1 MKTTRLIPGL
11 PGRDDA
17 PGPAPRG
24 SRGREIMIRRFF
36 FAWVL
41 SLVLAGCGSDPDF
54 ACDVV
59 KTQGG
64 VTSHGCTE
72 IEELADAQLALA
84 PDLCAQL
91 GGNLVD
97 ACQSEG
103 DLGTC
108 TQTLGGLTQRIH
120 FYSDGGVTAA
130 IAKDACDKAEGTW
143 TAN

>member
-1 MKTTRLIPGL
+1 
-11 PGRDDA
+11 
-17 PGPAPRG
+17 
-24 SRGREIMIRRFF
+24 MIRRFV
-36 FAWVL
+36 FAFGL
-41 SLVLAGCGSDPDF
+41 ILAGCGSDPDF

-59 KTQGG
+59 KTQGKL
-64 VTSHGCTE
+64 TSHGCTE

-97 ACQSEG
+97 ACSSEG
-103 DLGTC
+103 DLGIC
-108 TQTLGGLTQRIH
+108 TQTLGGLTQLVH

-130 IAKDACDKAEGTW
+130 IAKQACDQAEGTW